1 MKPRMSFE
9 LRSGGLSVLPP
20 EVSAQQLPEVENLDT
35 LPAAEIKSRVEAAGG
50 IYTNKSTGIEFLRG
64 QNNAG

>member
-1 MKPRMSFE
+1 MKPKMSFE
-9 LRSGGLSVLPP
+9 LRSGGTVILPAEMSVPQVP
-20 EVSAQQLPEVENLDT
+20 ELEDLEA

-50 IYTNKSTGIEFLRG
+50 IYSNKAAGIQFLRG